1 LLPQPAQR
9 IGLSAT
15 VRPIDDV
22 AQFLGGTQPV
32 TVVEAREPKLLEI
45 RVEVPV
51 DDLTAIPGD
60 SPIPSG
66 SAAGAAAPAS
76 IWPHVEERVLA
87 LIRAHRSTIVFANA
101 RRLAERLCNRLNE
114 LAGEELTRAHHGSV
128 SREQRAEIEDA
139 LKTGR
144 LKAVV
149 ATSSLELGID
159 MGAVDLVIQI
169 EAPVSVAAGLQR
181 IGRAGHQVGA
191 LSRGIIFPKYRGDLL
206 ECAAVSERMQAG
218 EIEALHVPRNPLDV
232 LAQQIVAMVA
242 TDDWAVAELAALVR
256 RAAPFA
262 SLPDAAL
269 TGTSTCSPAAIV
281 RRLRR
286 AARQA
291 HVGPRRRPPHDP
303 TRRAAGGDHVR
314 RNDPRPRPLRRVPG
328 GRACDA
334 RRRAR

>member
-1 LLPQPAQR
+1 MALRSGDTAAAERRRFGRDPADILITTPESLYLLLGSAARETLRGVDTVIVDEVHAVARDKRGAHLALTLERLEALCDRRPAR
-9 IGLSAT
+9 VGLSAT
-15 VRPIDDV
+15 QRPIDDV
-22 AQFLGGTQPV
+22 AQFLGGAQPV
-32 TVVEAREPKLLEI
+32 TVVDAREPKPLEI

-60 SPIPSG
+60 SLIPSG
-66 SAAGAAAPAS
+66 SAAGRAAPAS

-181 IGRAGHQVGA
+181 A
-191 LSRGIIFPKYRGDLL
+191 S
-206 ECAAVSERMQAG
+206 
-218 EIEALHVPRNPLDV
+218 
-232 LAQQIVAMVA
+232 
-242 TDDWAVAELAALVR
+242 
-256 RAAPFA
+256 AAPAIRSARSAAA
-262 SLPDAAL
+262 SSSR
-269 TGTSTCSPAAIV
+269 STAAICS
-281 RRLRR
+281 
-286 AARQA
+286 
-291 HVGPRRRPPHDP
+291 
-303 TRRAAGGDHVR
+303 
-314 RNDPRPRPLRRVPG
+314 N
-328 GRACDA
+328 A
-334 RRRAR
+334 RR